1 MVSVSL
7 MQMASTTRLCEGG
20 KVGEPANK
28 KKTFTMWKSY
38 CLLEYLINVH

>member
-20 KVGEPANK
+20 QVGEPGNK
-28 KKTFTMWKSY
+28 KNI
-38 CLLEYLINVH
+38 YLAEKLVSP